1 MGPPGRTPVAAGDDG
16 SAVTAGVDTALRPA
30 RAHVTGPGRQAAH
43 ALVTELQHALGVNA
57 ATAVLFFASSVYDP
71 TDLAGPISQAFPD
84 AAVIGCSTAGEFTD
98 QVMGTGGISA
108 VALPYGILTGAV
120 AALGDLSA
128 DAAAGTWSAVQA
140 LEASLEIPL
149 RELDPSF
156 HLGFALI
163 DGVNGVEEM
172 VNEVL
177 GNAAPV
183 LDVVGGSAG
192 DDLAFRSTWVSVG
205 EHISYRGVALM
216 VCQAGVPFQVVK
228 ACAFLPS
235 GRTLRITDA
244 DPVTRT
250 VRTIDGRPAVLAFAD
265 AVGVPVDQL
274 DGNLLISHPLGQM
287 IDGQPWIRS
296 PQAVLPDGSISFY
309 AQILPGM
316 EVQLMQA
323 TDLIADTRAAVAEA
337 RAALGGTASGG
348 VMFNCILRRLEIDAR
363 QAGPAF
369 LQAFNGLPLAG
380 CHTYGESWLGHINQ
394 TLTGIVFG

>member
-1 MGPPGRTPVAAGDDG
+1 MGQNDG
-16 SAVTAGVDTALRPA
+16 SGVTGGVDTALRPA
-30 RAHVTGPGRQAAH
+30 RAHVIGPGRQAAS
-43 ALVTELQHALGVNA
+43 ALVTELRHALGPNV

-71 TDLAGPISQAFPD
+71 TDLAGPIAHAFPD

-108 VALPYGILTGAV
+108 IALPYGILTGAV
-120 AALGDLSA
+120 AALGDLSM
-128 DAAAGTWSAVQA
+128 DAAAGTWSAVHA

-156 HLGFALI
+156 HLGLALI
-163 DGVNGVEEM
+163 DGVNAVEET

-183 LDVVGGSAG
+183 LDVVGASAA

-228 ACAFLPS
+228 TCSFLPT
-235 GRTLRITDA
+235 GRGLRITDA
-244 DPVTRT
+244 DPATRT
-250 VRTIDGRPAVLAFAD
+250 VRTMDGRPAVLAFAD
-265 AVGVPVDQL
+265 AVGVPVDRL
-274 DGNLLISHPLGQM
+274 DASLLISHPLGQM

-296 PQAVLPDGSISFY
+296 PQAVLPDGSITFY
-309 AQILPGM
+309 AQVLPGIEAQVM
-316 EVQLMQA
+316 RA
-323 TDLIADTRAAVAEA
+323 TDLVADTRTALAEA

-348 VMFNCILRRLEIDAR
+348 IMFNCILRRLEIDAG
-363 QAGPAF
+363 QLGPAF

-380 CHTYGESWLGHINQ
+380 FHTYGESWLGHVNQ

>member
-1 MGPPGRTPVAAGDDG
+1 MTG
-16 SAVTAGVDTALRPA
+16 GVDTALRPA
-30 RAHVTGPGRQAAH
+30 RAHVTGPGRQAAA
-43 ALVTELQHALGVNA
+43 ALVTELRHALGPNV

-120 AALGDLSA
+120 AALGDLSM
-128 DAAAGTWSAVQA
+128 DAAAGTWSAVHA

-156 HLGFALI
+156 HLGFTLI
-163 DGVNGVEEM
+163 DGVNAVEET

-177 GNAAPV
+177 GNVAPV
-183 LDVVGGSAG
+183 LDVVGASAA
-192 DDLAFRSTWVSVG
+192 DDLTFRSTWVSVG

-216 VCQAGVPFQVVK
+216 VCQTGVPFHVVK
-228 ACAFLPS
+228 TCSFLPT

-244 DPVTRT
+244 DPPTRT
-250 VRTIDGRPAVLAFAD
+250 VRTLDGRPAVLAFAD
-265 AVGVPVDQL
+265 AIGVPVDRL

-287 IDGQPWIRS
+287 IDGQPWIRC
-296 PQAVLPDGSISFY
+296 PQAVLPDGSITFY
-309 AQILPGM
+309 AQVLPGL
-316 EVQLMQA
+316 EVEVMQE
-323 TDLIADTRAAVAEA
+323 TDLIADTRRAIAEA
-337 RAALGGTASGG
+337 RTALGGQASGG
-348 VMFNCILRRLEIDAR
+348 VMFNCLLRRLEIDAR
-363 QAGPAF
+363 QAGPSF
-369 LQAFNGLPLAG
+369 LQALDGLPLAG
-380 CHTYGESWLGHINQ
+380 FHAYGETWLGHVNQ